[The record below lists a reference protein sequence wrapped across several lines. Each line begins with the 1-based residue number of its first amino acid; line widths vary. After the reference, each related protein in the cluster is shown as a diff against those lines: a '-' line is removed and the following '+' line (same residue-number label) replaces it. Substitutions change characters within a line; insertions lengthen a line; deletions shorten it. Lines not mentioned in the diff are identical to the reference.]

1 MCRKGIRNRKAR
13 IKDLIEQRTYVIES
27 NAFVDKWANYLARRD
42 AKKEERDKKEQ
53 EVMKDELAKSIEFEK
68 NALKA
73 EQDQLK
79 NGVEVKEIKTPEMV
93 K

>member
-1 MCRKGIRNRKAR
+1 
-13 IKDLIEQRTYVIES
+13 
-27 NAFVDKWANYLARRD
+27 
-42 AKKEERDKKEQ
+42 
-53 EVMKDELAKSIEFEK
+53 MKDELAKSIEFEK

-93 K
+93 KQIKGGKNGKHNKTNERS